1 MSKLTAK
8 ARAKIPSSEFAGPG
22 RSYPVNDKNH
32 ARAALSMLH
41 NAPKS
46 EQPKIRAKAER
57 KLNECGG
64 GPVRKAKGGGVR
76 CSTPQ
81 PW

>member
-1 MSKLTAK
+1 MAKLSAK
-8 ARAKIPSSEFAGPG
+8 ARSKLPDSAFAGPG
-22 RSYPVNDKNH
+22 RSYPVQDKNH

-46 EQPKIRAKAER
+46 EQPKIRARAEA
-57 KLNECGG
+57 KLHG
-64 GPVRKAKGGGVR
+64 KAKGGAVK
-76 CSTPQ
+76 CSTPH

>member
-1 MSKLTAK
+1 MAKLSAK
-8 ARAKIPSSEFAGPG
+8 ARRKLPDSAFAGPG
-22 RSYPVNDKNH
+22 RSYPVQDKNH

-46 EQPKIRAKAER
+46 EQPKIHAKAER
-57 KLNECGG
+57 VL
-64 GPVRKAKGGGVR
+64 RKSKGGAVK

>member
-1 MSKLTAK
+1 MAKLTAK
-8 ARAKIPSSEFAGPG
+8 ARSKIPYSEFAGPG

-46 EQPKIRAKAER
+46 EQPKIRAKAEA
-57 KLNECGG
+57 KLRGKSAGG
-64 GPVRKAKGGGVR
+64 RVK
-76 CSTPQ
+76 CSTPH
-81 PW
+81 PY